1 MANLRGVDQEQLWN
15 EELTAGLGSPS
26 GLIRAGPNSEDTG
39 EVVILGHSRRVG
51 TRA

>member
-15 EELTAGLGSPS
+15 GELTAGLGNPS
-26 GLIRAGPNSEDTG
+26 GLIRAGPSSEDTG

-51 TRA
+51 SRA